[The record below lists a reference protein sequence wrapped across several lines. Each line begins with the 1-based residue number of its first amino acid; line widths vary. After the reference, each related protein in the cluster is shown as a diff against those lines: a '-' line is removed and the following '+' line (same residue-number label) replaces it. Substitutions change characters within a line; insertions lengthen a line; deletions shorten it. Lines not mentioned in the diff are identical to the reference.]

1 MSVATSVVEGDAGF
15 LDSILD
21 QLCALSD
28 EAAVKEGKAKGNLF
42 FKLSCL
48 KQIAKKM
55 SLIVGIPKPDMI
67 IALRNAM
74 LRATELK
81 VIEASK
87 RDGTYVV
94 DKNTVHR
101 LVNLVKR

>member
-1 MSVATSVVEGDAGF
+1 MTNLVEDDAGF

-28 EAAVKEGKAKGNLF
+28 EAAVKEGKTKGNSI
-42 FKLSCL
+42 FKLSTL

-55 SLIVGIPKPDMI
+55 GLIVGIPKPDMI
-67 IALRNAM
+67 IALTNAM
-74 LRATELK
+74 RRATELK
-81 VIEASK
+81 VIKASK
-87 RDGTYVV
+87 RDGAYVV